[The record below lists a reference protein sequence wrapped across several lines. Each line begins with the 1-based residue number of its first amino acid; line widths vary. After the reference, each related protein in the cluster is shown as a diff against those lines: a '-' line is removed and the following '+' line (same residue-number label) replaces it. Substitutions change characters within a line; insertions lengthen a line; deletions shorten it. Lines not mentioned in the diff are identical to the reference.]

1 MWDGLKK
8 TDSCLWAI
16 LRPFVWLNVILIAIA
31 AIVLVGSVASAWLHK
46 ALGPTLALAVIA
58 WSWVVLI
65 AVVLFA
71 VIVSLIRRRRT
82 K

>member
-16 LRPFVWLNVILIAIA
+16 LRPFVWLHVILIAIA
-31 AIVLVGSVASAWLHK
+31 VLAIISSVASTWLHK
-46 ALGPTLALAVIA
+46 ALGPALAPVVIA
-58 WSWVVLI
+58 QSWVALI
-65 AVVLFA
+65 VVVIFA
-71 VIVSLIRRRRT
+71 VIVSLVRRRRT